1 MTSAMASRSIN
12 KCTVDKYTHHHSI
25 CDFKMRNISDVVGMC
40 KQTSFNKGLPSHLF
54 AHTTAYRRCGSFV
67 PRIRHFVNTDPRR
80 RVSRRNGGDG
90 VTKPT
95 VAPNGGPLTLTQYL
109 RLLKIVHNGEIL
121 PIVPWAFFEKYKW
134 FDHVF
139 QRAEDVFQ
147 TIPLFLLSAPKLN
160 NVHTI
165 WGHHQGSK
173 GIIPKYNN
181 RQLLWGCE
189 TNQGWKGWGWE
200 LHHLLFL
207 VAVLFF
213 PRKT

>member
-1 MTSAMASRSIN
+1 MLLGCAN
-12 KCTVDKYTHHHSI
+12 KPVSTKVCLLIYSHIRQHIGVVDPL
-25 CDFKMRNISDVVGMC
+25 CLGSD
-40 KQTSFNKGLPSHLF
+40 
-54 AHTTAYRRCGSFV
+54 
-67 PRIRHFVNTDPRR
+67 IFVNTDPRR

-189 TNQGWKGWGWE
+189 TNQGWKGWGRE